1 LFGIDS
7 GRMLT
12 KDDIKGVKYSL
23 PMSLSLYLLIQGV
36 SLYVRPLALTVVTS
50 AILAGYIAKRISGRN
65 LISALAG
72 SLLCFIHLFF
82 LSFTYLITGSYPL
95 PAIQNILLAMAL
107 LSFLPSMNLIAGFFV
122 ILSLS
127 IWALFAVIG
136 GLFSRKANI
145 PRNFFKISGII
156 AILGVILLIDGL
168 LPLIPERPEYM
179 PNGNTCPG
187 GYVTTDNLFLGS
199 RAIVRGYNLSFC
211 FPDELKD
218 RVRIHPSDYE
228 GGCLKIRKQSGCISS
243 ALISVR
249 WEKTGKEPDISHIE
263 REIKK
268 YNPPVSKVSRSN
280 ITEINLGERG
290 IKGKRY
296 LLKIESLNECY
307 LDHISAI
314 RCPKSG
320 RNIYIEIFCDCS
332 DSERCGEIDEILI
345 KSFKCQ

>member
-7 GRMLT
+7 GRMLS

-23 PMSLSLYLLIQGV
+23 SMSLSLYLLIQGV
-36 SLYVRPLALTVVTS
+36 SLYVRPLALTVVIS
-50 AILAGYIAKRISGRN
+50 AVLAGYTAKRISGRN

-82 LSFTYLITGSYPL
+82 LSFTYLITGSYHI
-95 PAIQNILLAMAL
+95 AMIQNILLAMGL

-122 ILSLS
+122 ILNLS

-136 GLFSRKANI
+136 GLFSRKGDIQKNL
-145 PRNFFKISGII
+145 FKISGII

-168 LPLIPERPEYM
+168 FPLIPERPEYI

-199 RAIVRGYNLSFC
+199 RAILREYNFSFC
-211 FPDELKD
+211 FPEELKD
-218 RVRIHPSDYE
+218 RVRIHSGDYE
-228 GGCLKIRKQSGCISS
+228 GGCLKIRKQKGCISL

-249 WEKTGKEPDISHIE
+249 WEKKDKGPDISHIE
-263 REIKK
+263 GEIKK
-268 YNPPVSKVSRSN
+268 YNLPVSKVYRSN

-290 IKGKRY
+290 IKVKRC

-307 LDHISAI
+307 LDHVSAI
-314 RCPKSG
+314 RCSKSG
-320 RNIYIEIFCDCS
+320 RNIYIEVFCDCS
-332 DSERCGEIDEILI
+332 DSERCKEIDEILI
-345 KSFKCQ
+345 NSFKCQ